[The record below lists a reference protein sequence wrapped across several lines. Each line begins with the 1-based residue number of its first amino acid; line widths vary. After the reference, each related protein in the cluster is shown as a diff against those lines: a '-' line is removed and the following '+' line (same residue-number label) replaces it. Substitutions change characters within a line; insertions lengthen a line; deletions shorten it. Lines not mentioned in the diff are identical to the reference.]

1 MIDTDKRFKRTAS
14 KFLDELTI
22 KFAGDSGDGIQLT
35 GQKFAE
41 LASNSGETVKTMPD
55 FPAEIRA
62 PVGTLGGVS
71 GFQIRTGTDSIYTH
85 GNKLD
90 VLVVMN
96 PASLKRNTDNLKE
109 NGIIVVNQDTFTEK
123 NLAKAGYEQNPIDDG
138 CLDAFRVFPVSIS
151 KLTLLALKGSGLSR
165 KEMDRCKNFFSLGL
179 ICWLFPK
186 PTKEVEHWI
195 AAKFKN
201 SSLLAQANLSVFQA
215 GWNYGETEE
224 LFATNYRISNP
235 ELNER
240 PAGSSFVTGNKAI
253 ASALVK
259 SARKAGIKLFLGGYP
274 ITPATEVMQELLKHQ
289 DKDVIA
295 FQAEDEIAAI
305 GTALGASY
313 TGALGATCTSGP
325 GLALMGEFINLAV
338 MTELPLV
345 IIDVQRA
352 GPSTG
357 VPTKTEQSDLFQ
369 ALWGRNGESPIPVLA
384 ASTPQDCFN
393 VTVEASRIAIKYMTP
408 VIVMSDLYLSAGT
421 EAWVEPELD
430 DLPEIAANF
439 FAKGEGYAPYRRDL
453 ETLAR
458 SWAVPGT
465 PGSIHIVGGLEKNG
479 ESGAVSYDP
488 DDHEQ
493 MTYLRAKKIAGI
505 SNDISLGR
513 TYGDKDAQLLLVG
526 WGSTYGAIMEATEQL
541 QASGYKVACTQ
552 IRHINPIPN
561 GFGELLKRFDNV
573 LVIEN
578 NLGQLWM
585 KLRAE
590 YLLDLKK
597 LCKVQGSPFNV
608 IEITTH
614 VRTIL
619 TDESLAV
626 SEGEAL

>member
-1 MIDTDKRFKRTAS
+1 
-14 KFLDELTI
+14 
-22 KFAGDSGDGIQLT
+22 
-35 GQKFAE
+35 
-41 LASNSGETVKTMPD
+41 
-55 FPAEIRA
+55 
-62 PVGTLGGVS
+62 
-71 GFQIRTGTDSIYTH
+71 
-85 GNKLD
+85 
-90 VLVVMN
+90 
-96 PASLKRNTDNLKE
+96 
-109 NGIIVVNQDTFTEK
+109 
-123 NLAKAGYEQNPIDDG
+123 
-138 CLDAFRVFPVSIS
+138 
-151 KLTLLALKGSGLSR
+151 
-165 KEMDRCKNFFSLGL
+165 
-179 ICWLFPK
+179 
-186 PTKEVEHWI
+186 
-195 AAKFKN
+195 
-201 SSLLAQANLSVFQA
+201 
-215 GWNYGETEE
+215 
-224 LFATNYRISNP
+224 
-235 ELNER
+235 
-240 PAGSSFVTGNKAI
+240 
-253 ASALVK
+253 
-259 SARKAGIKLFLGGYP
+259 
-274 ITPATEVMQELLKHQ
+274 MQELLKSQ

-393 VTVEASRIAIKYMTP
+393 ITVEASRIAIKYMTP

-421 EAWVEPELD
+421 EAWIEPELA
-430 DLPEIAANF
+430 DLPEIATNF
-439 FAKGEGYAPYRRDL
+439 VGEDEDYAPYRRDPK
-453 ETLAR
+453 TLAR

-465 PGSIHIVGGLEKNG
+465 PNSIHIVGGLEKNG
-479 ESGAVSYDP
+479 ETGAVSYDP

-505 SNDISLGR
+505 SADISLGAV
-513 TYGDKDAQLLLVG
+513 YGDKEAQLLLVG

-552 IRHINPIPN
+552 IRHINPLPN
-561 GFGELLKRFDNV
+561 GFDDLLKRFDKV

-597 LCKVQGSPFNV
+597 LCKVQGAPFNV

-614 VRTIL
+614 VQTIL
-619 TDESLAV
+619 DDKSLFTIK
-626 SEGEAL
+626 GEAI